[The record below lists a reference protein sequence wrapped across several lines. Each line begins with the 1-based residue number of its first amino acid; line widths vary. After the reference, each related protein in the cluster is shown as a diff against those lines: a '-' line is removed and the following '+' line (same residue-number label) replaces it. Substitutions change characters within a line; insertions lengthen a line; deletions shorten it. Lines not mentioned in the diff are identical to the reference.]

1 MNAKKPTLFLCAWA
15 LAAPAMAQD
24 LQVCASAGHLME
36 GVVVSYENG
45 GTDTFKRD
53 VRDPAV
59 VVLEAEL
66 AGERMG
72 LVRRAHGYIDLSVL
86 GPHGESVVFDYGM
99 LPAEMP
105 KPESGTAWEVVATVT
120 TPEGAATERQ
130 MFTYGTAGSLT
141 IRDCQWEIVPVTL
154 TLSDH
159 VQESYFF
166 PAIGIAVP
174 AGEDI
179 REITPLVLM
188 P

>member
-1 MNAKKPTLFLCAWA
+1 MTAKFPIVFCATLA
-15 LAAPAMAQD
+15 LAAPAVAQEA
-24 LQVCASAGHLME
+24 QVCAQAGHLME
-36 GVVVSYENG
+36 GVVVTYENG
-45 GTDTFKRD
+45 GSDTFKRD
-53 VRDPAV
+53 IRDPAV

-72 LVRRAHGYIDLSVL
+72 LVRRAHGYIDLSIL

-99 LPAEMP
+99 VPAEMP
-105 KPESGTAWEVVATVT
+105 EPEADTSWEVVATVT

-130 MFTYGTAGSLT
+130 IFTYGATGSLT
-141 IRDCQWEIVPVTL
+141 IRDCRWDIVPVTL

-159 VQESYFF
+159 AEESYWF
-166 PAIGIAVP
+166 PDLGIATP